1 MALEYE
7 LATPFFKDPTS
18 YNSLP
23 PRYEVNPNSHKQTSV
38 IYNDLNP
45 INNHMFHINSLR
57 ANFFRVNINIY
68 LHFMTFLHI
77 NKTQLVE
84 IPPRVR
90 QGPAYST

>member
-57 ANFFRVNINIY
+57 ANFFRVNINMWSSDAYMRKWIGSW
-68 LHFMTFLHI
+68 
-77 NKTQLVE
+77 LVQ
-84 IPPRVR
+84 IMACRLFDAKP
-90 QGPAYST
+90 